1 MTDSAIDAI
10 AGLAEPGH
18 YAAGDTLV
26 RQGDPGETLIV
37 IVEGR
42 ATVDQDGTEIRRLA
56 NGDFLGE
63 ISLID
68 GGPRTATVTAET
80 PIEALVIDRAGFDRL
95 MGDHPAVRLGPAD
108 GPQRATASAGA
119 GRLRLSVRG
128 GERPPPPSRRRLA
141 APARPAPSPST
152 GGRRW
157 HP

>member
-1 MTDSAIDAI
+1 MTATTDTTAPLLRTVPLFQGMTDSAIDAI
-10 AGLAEPGH
+10 AGLAEPAH

-26 RQGDPGETLIV
+26 RQGEPGQTLIV

-42 ATVDQDGTEIRRLA
+42 ATVDQDGTVVRRLA

-95 MGDHPAVRLGPAD
+95 MNDHPAVRLGLLMALSERLR
-108 GPQRATASAGA
+108 QRA
-119 GRLRLSVRG
+119 
-128 GERPPPPSRRRLA
+128 
-141 APARPAPSPST
+141 PAVSD
-152 GGRRW
+152 
-157 HP
+157 